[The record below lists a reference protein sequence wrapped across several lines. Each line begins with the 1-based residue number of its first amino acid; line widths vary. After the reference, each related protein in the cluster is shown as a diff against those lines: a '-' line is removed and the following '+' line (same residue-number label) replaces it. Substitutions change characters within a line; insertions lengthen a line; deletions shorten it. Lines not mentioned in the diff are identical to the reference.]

1 MKVTRFIRSMART
14 IALVVLITVSG
25 VSSAAAALLASDF
38 LTAGDGFI
46 TRDDVTGLE
55 WLDLTMTT
63 SLSPNEVLGG
73 ALGLLT
79 THGFRYA
86 VRNEI
91 DTLYLSQGLTIDT
104 GFVVGNEPGAGNL
117 ISLMGCTFGCGGNS
131 PGHEGFME
139 PNSLTPGFAHL
150 QFIQQDIAAGTAR
163 VVFGAAFTDFDQS
176 APSIGHY
183 LIRDTQI
190 PEPVGLAIF
199 GMGLAGLASV
209 FRLHRKLGT

>member
-55 WLDLTMTT
+55 WLDLNMTT

-139 PNSLTPGFAHL
+139 PNSLTPVLPTSSSYNRILRREPPGWFSVPHSPILTRAL
-150 QFIQQDIAAGTAR
+150 RPLDI
-163 VVFGAAFTDFDQS
+163 
-176 APSIGHY
+176 I
-183 LIRDTQI
+183 
-190 PEPVGLAIF
+190 
-199 GMGLAGLASV
+199 
-209 FRLHRKLGT
+209 